1 MRVLVT
7 GGAGFIGS
15 CIVDRLVERGHD
27 VTVLDNFSTGR
38 LERVHPAATV
48 LRCDLRSPELGR
60 VVGGARPDVVV
71 HAAAQASVTY
81 SVAAPSEDADV
92 NVLGTVRL
100 LASCAP
106 AGVRTVV
113 YISTGGAAYG
123 DTDVLPTPEDHAL
136 LPTSPYGVSKVSAEL
151 YVRCLGALHGLR
163 TVTLRLANVFGP
175 RQDPAGEAGV
185 VAIFTSR
192 LLRSERC
199 MIYGDGRQTR
209 DFVYVG
215 DVADAVVRAIDH
227 PAAVGAMNI
236 ATGTETTIVDLH
248 RRLARI
254 VGVNLAP
261 AHAPARPG
269 ELRRSVLSV
278 ARASRAIGWQASTPL
293 DLGLTQTVEY
303 FMRRTACVEPA
314 SLPEGAHS

>member
-15 CIVDRLVERGHD
+15 CIVDRLVERGDD
-27 VTVLDNFSTGR
+27 VAVLDNFSTGR

-48 LRCDLRSPELGR
+48 LRCDLRSPELGC

-71 HAAAQASVTY
+71 HAAAQASVTH
-81 SVAAPSEDADV
+81 SVAAPLEDGDV

-100 LASCAP
+100 LAGCAD

-123 DTDVLPTPEDHAL
+123 DTEILPTPEDHPL

-151 YVRCLGALHGLR
+151 YVRCLGSLHGLR

-192 LLRSERC
+192 LLRGERC
-199 MIYGDGRQTR
+199 LIYGDGRQTR

-215 DVADAVVRAIDH
+215 DVADAVVRAIER
-227 PAAVGAMNI
+227 PEAVGAMNI

-248 RRLARI
+248 QRLARI
-254 VGVNLAP
+254 VGADVLP
-261 AHAPARPG
+261 VHAPARPG
-269 ELRRSVLSV
+269 EQRRSVLSA

-293 DLGLTQTVEY
+293 DLGLTRTVEY
-303 FMRRTACVEPA
+303 FVHRSPSVEPA
-314 SLPEGAHS
+314 PLPERAHS